1 MARPVSPTVTDAE
14 RAILEVLWDR
24 GEASVREV
32 TDALSVSKPVAY
44 NTVLTMLGIL
54 LRKSLVDYRQ
64 EGRAFIYR
72 ATVSRDEVRTQALDN
87 LLRQFFDDS
96 PEVLALHL
104 VQSHALDASD
114 LDRLRGKIAA
124 AAKERSKR

>member
-1 MARPVSPTVTDAE
+1 MARPPSPTVTDAE
-14 RAILEVLWDR
+14 RAILEVLWDA

-32 TDALSVSKPVAY
+32 ADTLSASKPVAY
-44 NTVLTMLGIL
+44 TTVLTMLGIL
-54 LRKSLVDYRQ
+54 NKKHLVEFRR

-104 VQSHALDASD
+104 VEKHALDTDD
-114 LDRLRGKIAA
+114 LARLQDRIAA
-124 AAKERSKR
+124 AKKRDNR

>member
-1 MARPVSPTVTDAE
+1 MVRPTSPTVTDAE

-32 TDALSVSKPVAY
+32 ADALSATKAVAY

-54 LRKSLVDYRQ
+54 LRKSLVEYRQ

-72 ATVSRDEVRTQALDN
+72 ASVSRDEVRTQALDN

-104 VQSHALDASD
+104 VQNNALDD
-114 LDRLRGKIAA
+114 GELDRLRAKITAA
-124 AAKERSKR
+124 AQDRSKG

>member
-1 MARPVSPTVTDAE
+1 MVRPASPTVTDAE
-14 RAILEVLWDR
+14 RAILEVLWER

-32 TDALSVSKPVAY
+32 NDALSATKPVAY

-54 LRKSLVDYRQ
+54 LKKSLVEYRQ

-72 ATVSRDEVRTQALDN
+72 ATVSRDEVRTQALDH

-104 VQSHALDASD
+104 VQNHALDAQD
-114 LDRLRGKIAA
+114 LDRLRSKIAA
-124 AAKERSKR
+124 AKDGGKR

>member
-1 MARPVSPTVTDAE
+1 MARPASLTVTDAE

-32 TDALSVSKPVAY
+32 TDALSASKPVAY

-54 LRKSLVDYRQ
+54 HRKSLVDYRQ

-72 ATVSRDEVRTQALDN
+72 AAVSRDEVRTQALDN

-104 VQSHALDASD
+104 VQSHALDAND
-114 LDRLRGKIAA
+114 LDRLRGKVAA
-124 AAKERSKR
+124 AAKERNKR

>member
-1 MARPVSPTVTDAE
+1 MARPASPTVTEAE
-14 RAILEVLWDR
+14 RAILEVLWTA

-32 TDALSVSKPVAY
+32 TDALSASKPVAY
-44 NTVLTMLGIL
+44 TTVLTMLGIL
-54 LRKSLVDYRQ
+54 LKKSLVEFRR

-72 ATVSRDEVRTQALDN
+72 AAISRDEVRTQALGN

-104 VQSHALDASD
+104 VQNHEIDEAD
-114 LDRLRGKIAA
+114 LDRLRAKVAA
-124 AAKERSKR
+124 ARSGSKR

>member
-1 MARPVSPTVTDAE
+1 MVRPTSLTVTDAE
-14 RAILEVLWDR
+14 RAILEVLWER

-32 TDALSVSKPVAY
+32 AEALSATKAVAY

-54 LRKSLVDYRQ
+54 LKKSLVAYRQ

-72 ATVSRDEVRTQALDN
+72 ACVSRDEVRTQALDN

-104 VQSHALDASD
+104 VQNHDLDASD

-124 AAKERSKR
+124 AARERSKG

>member
-1 MARPVSPTVTDAE
+1 MARPTSPTVTEAE
-14 RAILEVLWDR
+14 RAILEVLWNA

-32 TDALSVSKPVAY
+32 TDTLSARKPVAY
-44 NTVLTMLGIL
+44 TTVLTMLGIL
-54 LRKSLVDYRQ
+54 LKKSLVEFRR

-72 ATVSRDEVRTQALDN
+72 AAVSRDEVRAQALGN

-104 VQSHALDASD
+104 VQNHEIDDDD
-114 LDRLRGKIAA
+114 LDRLRAKVAA
-124 AAKERSKR
+124 ARSGSKR

>member
-1 MARPVSPTVTDAE
+1 MVRPTSPTVTDAE

-32 TDALSVSKPVAY
+32 NDALSASKPVAY
-44 NTVLTMLGIL
+44 NTVLTMLGVL
-54 LRKSLVDYRQ
+54 LKKSLVEYRQ

-72 ATVSRDEVRTQALDN
+72 ATVSRDEVRAQALDH

-104 VQSHALDASD
+104 VQNHALDAHD
-114 LDRLRGKIAA
+114 LDRLRSKIAA
-124 AAKERSKR
+124 AKEGSRR

>member
-1 MARPVSPTVTDAE
+1 MVRPTSPTVTDAE

-32 TDALSVSKPVAY
+32 NEALSDSKPVAY

-54 LRKSLVDYRQ
+54 LKKSLVDYRQ

-72 ATVSRDEVRTQALDN
+72 ATVSRDEVRTQALDH

-104 VQSHALDASD
+104 VKNHALDAED
-114 LDRLRGKIAA
+114 LDRLRSKVA
-124 AAKERSKR
+124 AAKQGSKQ

>member
-1 MARPVSPTVTDAE
+1 MVRPASPTVTDAE

-32 TDALSVSKPVAY
+32 NDALSATKPVAY

-54 LRKSLVDYRQ
+54 LKKSLVAYRQ

-72 ATVSRDEVRTQALDN
+72 ATVSRDEVRTQALDH

-104 VQSHALDASD
+104 VQNHAFDASD
-114 LDRLRGKIAA
+114 LDRLRRKVA
-124 AAKERSKR
+124 AAKDEEKR